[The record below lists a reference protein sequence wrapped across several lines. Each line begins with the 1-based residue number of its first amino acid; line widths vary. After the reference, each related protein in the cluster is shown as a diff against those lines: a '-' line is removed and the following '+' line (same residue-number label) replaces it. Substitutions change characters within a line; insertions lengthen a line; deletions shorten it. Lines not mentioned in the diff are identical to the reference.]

1 MAKLIIIK
9 NKNFDNT
16 LATACMI
23 RYFDF
28 EPIQAEQ
35 CALIV
40 DKKGRYAVK
49 EGEIGELAELA
60 YLFDDLGFNTQ
71 VIDY

>member
-16 LATACMI
+16 LATACMV
-23 RYFDF
+23 RYLQF

-35 CALIV
+35 CAYIV
-40 DKKGRYAVK
+40 DKRGRYTVK
-49 EGEIGELAELA
+49 EGKVDELWELSS
-60 YLFDDLGFNTQ
+60 LFDDLGFNTQ
-71 VIDY
+71 IIDY

>member
-16 LATACMI
+16 LATSCMI
-23 RYFDF
+23 RYFGY
-28 EPIQAEQ
+28 EPLQAEQ
-35 CALIV
+35 CAFII

-49 EGEIGELAELA
+49 EGEIGELFELA

-71 VIDY
+71 VIDN

>member
-1 MAKLIIIK
+1 MAKLVIIK

-23 RYFDF
+23 RYLDF

-35 CALIV
+35 CSLIV
-40 DKKGRYAVK
+40 DKRGRYTVK
-49 EGEIGELAELA
+49 EGDIGELVGLA
-60 YLFDDLGFNTQ
+60 DLFDDLGFNTQ